1 MWTVESIKEV
11 REQIKHCPQ
20 TLGNVRDYALLSIAM
35 DALGEVTGRTMREDI
50 TNRIFERFCVGK

>member
-1 MWTVESIKEV
+1 MHINYGRHVKDAV
-11 REQIKHCPQ
+11 MRFK
-20 TLGNVRDYALLSIAM
+20 LLLPGCLQELEAAM

>member
-1 MWTVESIKEV
+1 MTPDAVLVDLE
-11 REQIKHCPQ
+11 
-20 TLGNVRDYALLSIAM
+20 AAM